1 MATGGAN
8 YRLFWQEFRRTFES
22 TGAIAPSGPKLCRE
36 LARYI
41 AGDGKGRRILEVGP
55 GTGVVTDAIINQ
67 MGPADTL
74 DIVELNERFVAALRD
89 RLQTQA
95 TWNRVADRI
104 RIHHLPIEQLPADEK
119 FEAIVSGLPFNN
131 FPVELVQ
138 SILVHLERLAAP
150 GATLSFFEYVAIRR
164 VKSVVCKRPDRERL
178 TGITRTLSDLFAK
191 RQFRQECVLANV
203 PPAWVHHLRYDG

>member
-36 LARYI
+36 LARYV
-41 AGDGKGRRILEVGP
+41 AGDGRGRRILEVGP

-74 DIVELNERFVAALRD
+74 DIVELNERFVDALRD

-95 TWNRVADRI
+95 TWNRVADRV

-119 FEAIVSGLPFNN
+119 FEVIVSGLPFNN

-191 RQFRQECVLANV
+191 RQFRQECILANV

>member
-36 LARYI
+36 LARYV

-74 DIVELNERFVAALRD
+74 DIVELNERFVDALRE

-95 TWNRVADRI
+95 TWNRVASRI
-104 RIHHLPIEQLPADEK
+104 RIHHMPIEQLPADEK
-119 FEAIVSGLPFNN
+119 FEVIVSGLPFNN

-178 TGITRTLSDLFAK
+178 TGITRVLSDLFAK

>member
-36 LARYI
+36 LARYV
-41 AGDGKGRRILEVGP
+41 AGDGRGRRILEVGP
-55 GTGVVTDAIINQ
+55 GTGVVTDAIVNQ

-74 DIVELNERFVAALRD
+74 DIVELNERFVDALRE

-95 TWNRVADRI
+95 TWNRVASRI
-104 RIHHLPIEQLPADEK
+104 RIHHMPIERLPADEK
-119 FEAIVSGLPFNN
+119 FEVIVSGLPFNN

-138 SILVHLERLAAP
+138 SILAHLERLAAP

-178 TGITRTLSDLFAK
+178 TDITRTLSDLFAK
-191 RQFRQECVLANV
+191 RQFRQECILANV

>member
-36 LARYI
+36 LARYV

-74 DIVELNERFVAALRD
+74 DIVELNERFVDALRE

-95 TWNRVADRI
+95 TWNRVASRI
-104 RIHHLPIEQLPADEK
+104 RIHHMPIEQLPADEK
-119 FEAIVSGLPFNN
+119 FEVIVSGLPFNN

-138 SILVHLERLAAP
+138 SILAHLERLAAP

-191 RQFRQECVLANV
+191 RQFRQECILANV